1 MNVILLEKV
10 HNLGG
15 LGDTVN
21 VKSGYGRNYLI
32 PKGIAVPATTENI
45 AKLEA
50 KRAELE
56 QTAGE
61 KLSTAEARQK
71 ALTELGSVTIAH
83 KAGEEGKLFGSVG
96 TVDIATAII
105 ETGVDVA
112 KREIRLPEGA
122 IRVVGE
128 YDITIDLHSD
138 LTANI
143 KVNVI
148 AE

>member
-10 HNLGG
+10 HNLGD
-15 LGDTVN
+15 LGDNVN

-32 PKGIAVPATTENI
+32 PKGIAVPATTGNI

-56 QTAGE
+56 QTAVE
-61 KLSTAEARQK
+61 KLSIAEARQT

-83 KAGEEGKLFGSVG
+83 KVGEEGKLFGSVG